1 MNTYNVNDN
10 EFKNSE
16 LYANFLRDNPSRGG
30 LRIRAYS
37 ASLAVPI
44 VGMRVVV
51 STIYDNNNIIF
62 FEGETD
68 ESGLIERISLPTKSL
83 DMNNLSTPEKRVY
96 QIKSTYSKNNFDRTF
111 DVDMYEGVMVIQNIN
126 VVPGGDIVGS

>member
-1 MNTYNVNDN
+1 MNTYNINDK

-16 LYANFLRDNPSRGG
+16 IYSNFMRDNPSRGG
-30 LRIRAYS
+30 LRIRAYA

-44 VGMRVVV
+44 VGMKVVV

-68 ESGLIERISLPTKSL
+68 ESGLIERISL
-83 DMNNLSTPEKRVY
+83 STPDLDLDNLNAPNKRIY
-96 QIKSTYSKNNFDRTF
+96 QIKSSYNSFNRTF
-111 DVDMYEGVMVIQNIN
+111 DIDMYEGVMVIQNIN
-126 VVPGGDIVGS
+126 VVPGGDIIGS